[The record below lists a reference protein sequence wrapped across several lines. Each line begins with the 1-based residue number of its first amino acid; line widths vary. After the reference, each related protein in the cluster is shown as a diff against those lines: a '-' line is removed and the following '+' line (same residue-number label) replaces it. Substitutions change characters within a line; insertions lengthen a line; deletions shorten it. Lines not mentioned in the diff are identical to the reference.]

1 VLEALRS
8 PSAEEQRRGAEL
20 LVRAYRAPVRDLL
33 AWKWHLGPEDAE
45 DRVQEFFARALEKR
59 WFDRFDAGRGRFR
72 SYLRVLANRFVAHA
86 LEAESRQKRGGG
98 QVLVPLELVGDLL
111 PDGDQEAERR
121 FRDAWVR
128 SVFELALQALREE
141 ALGRDRAVHLALFEA
156 YDLAG
161 SERPS
166 YADLGRAH
174 HLGDSQVINHLAWAR
189 RRFRHHVLA
198 TVRSLA
204 GSESEYR
211 DDVRDLL
218 GIEA

>member
-8 PSAEEQRRGAEL
+8 PSSEERRRGAEL
-20 LVRAYRAPVRDLL
+20 LVRAYRAPVRDLM
-33 AWKWHLGPEDAE
+33 AWKWHLEPADAE
-45 DRVQEFFARALEKR
+45 DRVQDFFVAALEKR
-59 WFDRFDAGRGRFR
+59 WFDRFDAQRGRFR
-72 SYLRVLANRFVAHA
+72 SYLRVLADRFVAHA
-86 LEAESRQKRGGG
+86 VEAESRQKRGGG
-98 QVLVPLELVGDLL
+98 LVAVSLDQVDTLL
-111 PDGDQEAERR
+111 PDGDREAERR

-128 SVFELALQALREE
+128 SVFELALQALRDE
-141 ALGRDRAVHLALFEA
+141 ATARDRAVHLALFEA

-166 YADLGRAH
+166 YADLGREH
-174 HLGDSQVINHLAWAR
+174 SLGESQVINHLAWSR

-204 GSESEYR
+204 GSDVEYR